1 MEIDTNNRPAN
12 RINPEDIAF
21 PPIDFSSFDNVRIA
35 RDEDFRSVI
44 LQAAQNS
51 ECEFLFEIPAEMIG
65 SNRKKAAAMRFFIEN
80 EPAYC
85 FVVGKK
91 TGSIEFL
98 QEHEVSAAVSDFV
111 HSYAQVLNLLAGEY
125 PESEHIH

>member
-1 MEIDTNNRPAN
+1 MEIDPNKTPQERV
-12 RINPEDIAF
+12 NPEDIAF
-21 PPIDFSSFDNVRIA
+21 PPIDFSTFENVRIA
-35 RDEDFRSVI
+35 RDEDFQSVI
-44 LQAAQNS
+44 VQAAQNS

-65 SNRKKAAAMRFFIEN
+65 GNRKKAAAMRFFIEN

-98 QEHEVSAAVSDFV
+98 QEHEVSPALSDFV
-111 HSYAQVLNLLAGEY
+111 HSYAQVLNLLASQD
-125 PESEHIH
+125 PDADNVH